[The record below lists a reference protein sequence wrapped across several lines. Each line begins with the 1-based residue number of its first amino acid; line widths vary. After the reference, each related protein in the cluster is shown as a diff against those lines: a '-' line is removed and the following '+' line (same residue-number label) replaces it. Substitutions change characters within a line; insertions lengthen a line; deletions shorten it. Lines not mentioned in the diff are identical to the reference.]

1 MLTAHTIGNKYAEVK
16 DLRVKEIAKL
26 VRKDLKKFKGCKFSV
41 TSDIRTINVKLID
54 CDDVKKYFYIW
65 EGVNQKDPRYTDPF
79 HKEVKSIMDQYNFD
93 NSDPMSDYHHNNF
106 FAFFNLHFPLLERAR
121 IELGLRCKCLVCSW
135 LNKERRGRW
144 VKKRKH

>member
-54 CDDVKKYFYIW
+54 CDEIKKYFYIW
-65 EGVNQKDPRYTDPF
+65 EGVNQKDPRYTDTF
-79 HKEVKSIMDQYNFD
+79 HKEVKSIMNQYNVD
-93 NSDPMSDYHHNNF
+93 NGDSMSDYWHQNF
-106 FAFFNLHFPLLERAR
+106 FAFFNLHFPLLKRAR
-121 IELGLRCKCLVCSW
+121 IKLGLGVA
-135 LNKERRGRW
+135 
-144 VKKRKH
+144 

>member
-65 EGVNQKDPRYTDPF
+65 EGVNQKGPRYTDTF
-79 HKEVKSIMDQYNFD
+79 YKEVKSIMDQYNFD
-93 NSDPMSDYHHNNF
+93 NGDSMSDYWHQNF
-106 FAFFNLHFPLLERAR
+106 FAFFDLHFPLLKRAR
-121 IELGLRCKCLVCSW
+121 IEFGLEVA
-135 LNKERRGRW
+135 NA
-144 VKKRKH
+144 

>member
-1 MLTAHTIGNKYAEVK
+1 MITAHTIGNKYAEVQ

-54 CDDVKKYFYIW
+54 CDDIKKYFYIW
-65 EGVNQKDPRYTDPF
+65 EGVNQKDPRYTDTF
-79 HKEVKSIMDQYNFD
+79 HKEVKSIMNKYNFD

-106 FAFFNLHFPLLERAR
+106 FSFFDLSFPLLKRAR
-121 IELGLRCKCLVCSW
+121 IELGLGNV
-135 LNKERRGRW
+135 
-144 VKKRKH
+144 